1 MHIATN
7 EVIVINFNCQVSF
20 LGDTLSAARSRDLL
34 QIYGQCRLADVIQ
47 VSDKL
52 GVESC
57 LYHRR
62 KRFMQRAFWLG
73 NDNKLIF
80 KKRSSASSFKKCAL
94 HSRIHDFLWPCLV

>member
-20 LGDTLSAARSRDLL
+20 PGDTLSAARSRDLL

-47 VSDKL
+47 VSGKL

-73 NDNKLIF
+73 NDNKLIL
-80 KKRSSASSFKKCAL
+80 KKKEVLR
-94 HSRIHDFLWPCLV
+94 LVLKSVLCILAYTTFYGRA